1 MTVRAYVL
9 IQCDAARAGAVSGGL
24 KNLAVSHA
32 KVLSADTASGP
43 FDVIALLESPD
54 LDGLGRAVSEGNPA
68 NLWSPAD
75 SDVCGTGTCLGHR
88 GRVAQAA
95 VAIVSWHRFRRRAG

>member
-1 MTVRAYVL
+1 MTVKAYVL
-9 IQCDAARAGAVSGGL
+9 IQCDATSAGAVSGGL

-54 LDGLGRAVSEGNPA
+54 LDGLGRAVSEGIQQIYG
-68 NLWSPAD
+68 
-75 SDVCGTGTCLGHR
+75 VQRTVTCVVLELD
-88 GRVAQAA
+88 
-95 VAIVSWHRFRRRAG
+95 